1 MQMNKQ
7 KEKKKKKKT
16 NGKKKS
22 NQIPNRKIEREKKI
36 S

>member
-7 KEKKKKKKT
+7 KEKKKKKK
-16 NGKKKS
+16 NKWEKKS